1 MMWEAAACKVE
12 AQGGRVLMGR
22 KLQCLSYD
30 AAQTL
35 WQIAVTNAG
44 GSREHYAARHV
55 ISSAPVAELISKI
68 DPKPQSMK
76 HAIELDYRDFITVV
90 LMLKKPELFA
100 DQWIYVHDPAV
111 KVGRVQNFGSW
122 SPEMVPN
129 GMSCLGL
136 EYFCFEDDELWT
148 TSAPELIAL
157 ATAEAARIGLIVAED
172 VFDAYVVR
180 QPKAYPIYDDLY
192 RERMTKVRQD
202 IEANYPTLHL
212 VGRNGMHKYN
222 NQDHSMMTAIL
233 TARNILAGE
242 RIFDV
247 WNVNGDAQ
255 YHECGESEP
264 LIGERLAPRRVAESR
279 A

>member
-1 MMWEAAACKVE
+1 
-12 AQGGRVLMGR
+12 
-22 KLQCLSYD
+22 
-30 AAQTL
+30 
-35 WQIAVTNAG
+35 
-44 GSREHYAARHV
+44 
-55 ISSAPVAELISKI
+55 
-68 DPKPQSMK
+68 
-76 HAIELDYRDFITVV
+76 
-90 LMLKKPELFA
+90 
-100 DQWIYVHDPAV
+100 
-111 KVGRVQNFGSW
+111 
-122 SPEMVPN
+122 
-129 GMSCLGL
+129 
-136 EYFCFEDDELWT
+136 
-148 TSAPELIAL
+148 
-157 ATAEAARIGLIVAED
+157 
-172 VFDAYVVR
+172 
-180 QPKAYPIYDDLY
+180 
-192 RERMTKVRQD
+192 MTKVRQD